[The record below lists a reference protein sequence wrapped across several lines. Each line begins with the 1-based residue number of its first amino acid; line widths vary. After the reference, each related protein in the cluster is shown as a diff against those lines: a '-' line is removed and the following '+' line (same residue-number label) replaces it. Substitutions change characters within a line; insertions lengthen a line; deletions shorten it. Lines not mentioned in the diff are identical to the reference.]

1 MPHVPLGA
9 GPNFKGKSGFGLYG
23 DVVTE
28 LDWSVGRILET
39 LKKNNLDENTLVM
52 FASDNGPWT
61 TYGDNAGSSG
71 GLREAKGTSFDGG
84 VREPFIARWP
94 GHIPS
99 GQTCKEPAM
108 TIDLLPTLAKLVGA
122 ELPVDKKIDGLDI
135 WPLFTQ
141 SGAKCPHEAY
151 FIYWNDHL
159 EAVRAGKYKLHFPH
173 NYRETP
179 KIRAHGGIPTKAG
192 VGHQELALY
201 DLENDR
207 AETINLAAQYP
218 DVVKHIEELAD
229 GMRKD
234 LGDSATKQ
242 KGNGRREPGRDRGDK
257 K

>member
-1 MPHVPLGA
+1 
-9 GPNFKGKSGFGLYG
+9 
-23 DVVTE
+23 
-28 LDWSVGRILET
+28 
-39 LKKNNLDENTLVM
+39 
-52 FASDNGPWT
+52 
-61 TYGDNAGSSG
+61 
-71 GLREAKGTSFDGG
+71 
-84 VREPFIARWP
+84 
-94 GHIPS
+94 
-99 GQTCKEPAM
+99 M